1 MNHFLKQLLLT
12 ALTTVFLWYPLT
24 GQTTASHVGVF
35 IHENMIN
42 AFLQSIGP
50 VSGNGQKKKTHYQ
63 WTVMDPRVD
72 IEPGQATFLAK
83 VHIKAGAFEANK
95 QARGN
100 VDIQYLPEENK
111 IKITVKEARVKLYF
125 KLLGKKIPIGTINV
139 ADYYRPSFEFPGP
152 QPIQKTIDVDLPDGT
167 KKTIQLISRDEN
179 LVIEKDRISVYSNL
193 EFTPQG

>member
-1 MNHFLKQLLLT
+1 LKASLIKPSIIAILAFLFLKPIS
-12 ALTTVFLWYPLT
+12 A
-24 GQTTASHVGVF
+24 QTTGPHAGVF

-50 VSGNGQKKKTHYQ
+50 VSGEGKKKKTHYK
-63 WTVMDPRVD
+63 WTVMNPRVD
-72 IEPGQATFLAK
+72 IEPGEAIFLAK
-83 VHIKAGAFEANK
+83 VHIKAGAFEADR

-100 VDIQYLPEENK
+100 MEIRYLQEENK
-111 IKITVKEARVKLYF
+111 IKITVKEAKVKLYF

-139 ADYYRPSFEFPGP
+139 AAFYRPSFEFPGP

-167 KKTIQLISRDEN
+167 KKTIALTTKEEN

-193 EFTPQG
+193 EFTPQS